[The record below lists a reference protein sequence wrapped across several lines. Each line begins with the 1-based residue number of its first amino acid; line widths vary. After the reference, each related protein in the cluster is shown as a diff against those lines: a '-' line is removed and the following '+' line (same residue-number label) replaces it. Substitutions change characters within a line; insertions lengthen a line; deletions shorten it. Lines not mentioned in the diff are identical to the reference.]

1 MFSLT
6 TKGRYASRIM
16 VYLAGR
22 DNSVPATKQE
32 IGDHEGISSD
42 YVEQIMMGLKVAQL
56 VRSHRGRRG
65 GFSLVRPASEVTMAE
80 VLRAVEG
87 PICPAPC
94 MQESCLRMTDCP
106 TYPVWVKAAAALED
120 VFQKTRIL
128 DLVKQTEEQTDNP
141 QQETI

>member
-16 VYLAGR
+16 VYLADR
-22 DNSVPATKQE
+22 DNTVPATKQE
-32 IGDHEGISSD
+32 IGEHEGISSD

-65 GFSLVRPASEVTMAE
+65 GFSLVRPASEITLAE

-94 MQESCLRMTDCP
+94 IQAECSRMADCP
-106 TYPVWVKAAAALED
+106 TYPVWVKAAAALDD

-128 DLVKQTEEQTDNP
+128 DLTETTDNP
-141 QQETI
+141 VQEIK

>member
-16 VYLAGR
+16 VFLAGR

-32 IGDHEGISSD
+32 ISEHEGLSAD

-65 GFSLVRPASEVTMAE
+65 GFSLVRPAAEITLAE

-87 PICPAPC
+87 PISPAPC
-94 MQESCLRMTDCP
+94 IQQSCSRMANCP
-106 TYPVWVKAAAALED
+106 TYPVWAKAAAGLED
-120 VFQKTRIL
+120 LFQKTWIS
-128 DLVKQTEEQTDNP
+128 DLAEQNDNH
-141 QQETI
+141 QKEMN

>member
-1 MFSLT
+1 MLSLT

-16 VYLAGR
+16 VYLANR

-32 IGDHEGISSD
+32 IGDHEGISPD

-65 GFSLVRPASEVTMAE
+65 GFSLARSPESITLNE

-87 PICPAPC
+87 PLAMAPC
-94 MQESCLRMTDCP
+94 MQDECPRQAECP
-106 TYPVWVKAAAALED
+106 TYPVWSKAVAALED
-120 VFQKTRIL
+120 VFENTRIS
-128 DLVKQTEEQTDNP
+128 DMAEESSP
-141 QQETI
+141 KKETVGS

>member
-16 VYLAGR
+16 VYLASR

-32 IGDHEGISSD
+32 IGKHEGISSD

-65 GFSLVRPASEVTMAE
+65 GFSLVRPASEITLSE

-94 MQESCLRMTDCP
+94 MQEACPRKPDCP
-106 TYPVWVKAAAALED
+106 TYPVWVKAAAALDD
-120 VFQKTRIL
+120 VFQQTRIL
-128 DLVKQTEEQTDNP
+128 DLTQKADNTP
-141 QQETI
+141 KEIE